1 MKTLVTIFSIIASS
15 LIYTSCCKG
24 PYPVAG
30 VTVSYPNLSNSETL
44 KAARTD
50 KNNLSVIIDTISI
63 GQLNASNNYSVF
75 IEFEN
80 EPPNYIIYVENTQHI
95 DTISE
100 ILVER
105 KGCKEKIKN
114 FQYKFNGQTQTDDK
128 LIIN

>member
-1 MKTLVTIFSIIASS
+1 MKTLVTIFSIIVSS

-24 PYPVAG
+24 PYPLAG
-30 VTVSYPNLSNSETL
+30 VTVSYPNLLSSATL

-50 KNNLSVIIDTISI
+50 KKNLSIIIDTISI
-63 GQLNASNNYSVF
+63 GELNNSNNYSVF

-80 EPPNYIIYVENTQHI
+80 EPPNYIIYIENTQYN

-105 KGCKEKIKN
+105 KGCTEKIKN
-114 FQYKFNGQTQTDDK
+114 FQYKFNGQLRTDNK

>member
-1 MKTLVTIFSIIASS
+1 MKTLVTIFSIIVSS

-24 PYPVAG
+24 PYPVSG
-30 VTVSYPNLSNSETL
+30 ITVSYPNLSSSETL
-44 KAARTD
+44 KAVRTD
-50 KNNLSVIIDTISI
+50 KNNLSIIIDTINI
-63 GQLNASNNYSVF
+63 GELNNSNNYSVF

-100 ILVER
+100 IMVER

-114 FQYKFNGQTQTDDK
+114 FQYKFNGQLRTDNK
-128 LIIN
+128 LTIN

>member
-1 MKTLVTIFSIIASS
+1 MKILVTIFSIIASS
-15 LIYTSCCKG
+15 LIYTSCCKE

-30 VTVSYPNLSNSETL
+30 VTVSYPNISNSETL

-50 KNNLSVIIDTISI
+50 KNNLSIIIDTLTV
-63 GQLNASNNYSVF
+63 GELNSSNNYSAF

-80 EPPNYIIYVENTQHI
+80 EPLNYIIYLENTQYR

-105 KGCKEKIKN
+105 KGCNDKIKN
-114 FQYKFNGQTQTDDK
+114 VQYKFNGQTRSDK
-128 LIIN
+128 KLTIN

>member
-1 MKTLVTIFSIIASS
+1 MKTLITILAIIASS

-24 PYPVAG
+24 PYSVAG
-30 VTVSYPNLSNSETL
+30 LTVRYPNLSSSTTL

-50 KNNLSVIIDTISI
+50 KNNLSIIIDTISI
-63 GQLNASNNYSVF
+63 GEMNTSNNYSIF

-80 EPPNYIIYVENTQHI
+80 EPPNYILYIENTKYV

-114 FQYKFNGQTQTDDK
+114 SQYKFNGQSRTSNK
-128 LIIN
+128 LTIS

>member
-1 MKTLVTIFSIIASS
+1 MKTLITILVITVNS
-15 LIYTSCCKG
+15 LIYTSCCKE

-30 VTVSYPNLSNSETL
+30 LTVSYPNLSNSETL
-44 KAARTD
+44 KAVRTD

-63 GQLNASNNYSVF
+63 GELNTSNNYSVF

-80 EPPNYIIYVENTQHI
+80 ESPNYIIYLENTQHI

-114 FQYKFNGQTQTDDK
+114 FQYKFNGQIRTDNK
-128 LIIN
+128 LTIN

>member
-1 MKTLVTIFSIIASS
+1 MKTLVTIISIILSS
-15 LIYTSCCKG
+15 MIYTSCCKE

-30 VTVSYPNLSNSETL
+30 ITVNYPNLSSSETL
-44 KAARTD
+44 KAVRTD
-50 KNNLSVIIDTISI
+50 KNILSIIIDTISI
-63 GQLNASNNYSVF
+63 GELNNSNNYSVF

-80 EPPNYIIYVENTQHI
+80 EPPNYILYIENTQYA

-114 FQYKFNGQTQTDDK
+114 FQYKFNGQTRTDNK
-128 LIIN
+128 LTIN